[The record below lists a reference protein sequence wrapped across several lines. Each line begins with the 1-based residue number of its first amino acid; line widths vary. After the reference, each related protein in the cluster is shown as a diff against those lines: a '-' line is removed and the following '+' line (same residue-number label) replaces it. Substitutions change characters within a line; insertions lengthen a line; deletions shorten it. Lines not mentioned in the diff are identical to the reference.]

1 MFASFKIIKVENDII
16 TVQYDGG
23 SGILDGLIE
32 YNIATKKHNVIK
44 YSSQDKPNGVF
55 VKWLMN
61 KPVFKHF
68 AKECYENNYADNKRR
83 VICCG

>member
-32 YNIATKKHNVIK
+32 YNIATKTYNVIK

-61 KPVFKHF
+61 KSTFKYF
-68 AKECYENNYADNKRR
+68 AKECYENNAPDNKRR
-83 VICCG
+83 IICCG